1 MAQWVPRWIVVH
13 LTQVRFLVNSWFQF
27 GKSVDGITYKNA
39 EKQLIIGHKD
49 GVGVRIL
56 DSFSSLE
63 TGSRL

>member
-1 MAQWVPRWIVVH
+1 MSQWVPSWIVVH
-13 LTQVRFLVNSWFQF
+13 LTQVRFLVNPWFQS
-27 GKSVDGITYKNA
+27 GKSVDALLAKNA